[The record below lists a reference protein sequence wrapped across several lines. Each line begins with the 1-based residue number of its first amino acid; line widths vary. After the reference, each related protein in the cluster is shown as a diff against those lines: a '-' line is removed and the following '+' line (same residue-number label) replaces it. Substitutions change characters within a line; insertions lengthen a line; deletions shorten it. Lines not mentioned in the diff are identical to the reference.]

1 MPRANIGFPLPN
13 ISSGM
18 HREFKKSTTKDMMGW
33 CSNDSEQYSNSDVQD
48 STAERL
54 NILMGCVEKRKIDKW
69 KTESKDEK
77 LRIKF
82 S

>member
-1 MPRANIGFPLPN
+1 MIVNNIA
-13 ISSGM
+13 IAM
-18 HREFKKSTTKDMMGW
+18 CE
-33 CSNDSEQYSNSDVQD
+33 D
-48 STAERL
+48 STVERL
-54 NILMGCVEKRKIDKW
+54 NTHELMGCVEKRKTDKW